1 MGLISGSILIDNFY
15 QLWFP
20 MEHKLYMDIDIHS
33 ETQVYKIQLIFRHI
47 NICLKEQ
54 DPIFCNQTST
64 SIQILL
70 PLEVER

>member
-1 MGLISGSILIDNFY
+1 
-15 QLWFP
+15 
-20 MEHKLYMDIDIHS
+20 MEHKLYMDIDTHS

-54 DPIFCNQTST
+54 DLIFSNQTST

-70 PLEVER
+70 SLEVER